1 MKVISAINC
10 FVFVKLAQ
18 IWALE
23 EIPAPNLSTEQNYY
37 QPWKTL
43 EQHTENTQELL
54 EAART
59 LQHSVIS
66 QRRQD
71 EQSGIYLPGL
81 GASQDYSS
89 MQRNQLPFKRFG
101 IFIYL
106 LHLMDNFEEAL
117 LLKIKKYNQ

>member
-1 MKVISAINC
+1 MKILSAIQC

-66 QRRQD
+66 QRKQD
-71 EQSGIYLPGL
+71 EQSGIFLPGL

-89 MQRNQLPFKRFG
+89 MQRNQLPFKRLV

-106 LHLMDNFEEAL
+106 LNLIDNFLEVL
-117 LLKIKKYNQ
+117 LLKIKKYSQ